1 MKLLFLLA
9 LLFCCSAVFAQR
21 PFENVARVG
30 SPDTTRPDSVRPDTT
45 PIEILNINQMHGLQ
59 GPGGQITE
67 LLGNVEMRQGEAY
80 FWCDTGYLLPL
91 KQMQAV
97 GNVQIA
103 PDDTVRIFSDSL
115 FYDGIWRKAILKK
128 EVVLE
133 DNTAKIFTKLLHY
146 DLNTRIAEYPQG
158 VLIISDSTQLIS
170 KGGFYDAKT
179 NQAFFRD
186 SVRVANPNFK
196 LVADSL
202 LFNTRTEVVTYLSPT
217 VIYDKERVIYCERGY
232 YDSKRE
238 YGVFAQ
244 KAYYLNRGDNKTEKA
259 TGDSIIYDGK
269 KKQYYLVG
277 NATYSDDEQEVTADS
292 IYFDDATQQYYF
304 RGNPQF
310 RSKDSTQTQR
320 ISAGNSNF
328 DKATGDMVFTEGVRV
343 SDKGQLLTAENLRYN
358 KDRKD
363 GTARGNAVFTDS
375 TQNSQLSGGVI
386 HYNDSTKS
394 VFAYEKPIFQT
405 IVDNDSIWLT
415 ADTLRSVQVDDSTAQ
430 AHRAKRDSSSID
442 SLATANSDTTQAR
455 HLYAYRDARIYK
467 NNLQAL
473 ADSLFYDGLD
483 SLFTLFGQPVL
494 WADSVQFTADTL
506 QMRMRDKQL
515 KQIDLL
521 QNALI
526 IDEKDGTYYDQI
538 KGRYLTAYLDS
549 SKIQTVDV
557 QSSGEAI
564 YYAQDGE
571 KRYIGVNRV
580 ECSNMRLNFAE
591 NQVQKIR
598 FYVKPQAAMMSMGK
612 TDHSAM
618 RLKGF
623 LWREVQRPRTR
634 EDIFLRLPLPA
645 LPNTSAKDEKMEKE
659 EKGEE
664 K

>member
-1 MKLLFLLA
+1 MKLLFFF
-9 LLFCCSAVFAQR
+9 LLFFCGVALSAQR
-21 PFENVARVG
+21 SPMNLARAG
-30 SPDTTRPDSVRPDTT
+30 ERDTMPADTAKPDTT
-45 PIEILNINQMHGLQ
+45 PIEILNIDRMHGLQ
-59 GPGGQITE
+59 RADGQVTE

-91 KQMQAV
+91 KQMQAM

-170 KGGFYDAKT
+170 KSGFYDAKT
-179 NQAFFRD
+179 NEAFFRD

-217 VIYDKERVIYCERGY
+217 VIYDKDRVIYCERGF
-232 YDSKRE
+232 YDAKRE

-269 KKQYYLVG
+269 KKQYYIVG

-310 RSKDSTQTQR
+310 KSKDSTQTQR
-320 ISAGNSNF
+320 ISAGNSHF
-328 DKATGDMVFTEGVRV
+328 DKASGDMVFSEGVRV
-343 SDKGQLLTAENLRYN
+343 SDKGQLLTADNLRYN

-363 GTARGNAVFTDS
+363 GTARGNAVFIDS
-375 TQNSQLSGGVI
+375 TQNSQLRGGTI

-394 VFAYEKPIFQT
+394 LLAYEKPAFQT
-405 IVDNDSIWLT
+405 VVDNDSIWLT

-430 AHRAKRDSSSID
+430 ARRLLRDSTS
-442 SLATANSDTTQAR
+442 SDTSQAR
-455 HLYAYRDARIYK
+455 NLYAYRDVRIFK

-483 SLFTLFGQPVL
+483 SLFTLYRQPVL

-506 QMRMRDKQL
+506 RMQMRDKQL
-515 KQIDLL
+515 RSIDLL

-526 IDEKDGTYYDQI
+526 IDEKDQTYYDQI
-538 KGRYLTAYLDS
+538 KGRYLTAHLDS

-557 QSSGEAI
+557 RSNGEAI
-564 YYAQDGE
+564 YYAQDGD
-571 KRYIGVNRV
+571 KKYIGVNRV
-580 ECSNMRLNFAE
+580 ECSNMLLNFSD

-598 FYVKPQAAMMSMGK
+598 FYVQPKATMMSMGK
-612 TDHSAM
+612 TDHSAL

-623 LWREVQRPRTR
+623 LWRDTQRPRTK
-634 EDIFLRLPLPA
+634 EDILQRLPLPA
-645 LPNTSAKDEKMEKE
+645 LPNATSAKEEAEKE
-659 EKGEE
+659 EK
-664 K
+664 